1 MLPIKLDFE
10 KKCKKM
16 FNLKKVNFWITLTP
30 FLLSLAMVV
39 FILISGRFLPPKL
52 PLFYSLSWGEKQL
65 AGHQQLLIIPSSIIL
80 VTLCNLTAS
89 WQLHP
94 QQLIFKKILLFSSVL
109 VSLILTITFLKIIL
123 IFI

>member
-1 MLPIKLDFE
+1 
-10 KKCKKM
+10 M
-16 FNLKKVNFWITLTP
+16 FNLKKMNFWITFTP
-30 FLLSLAMVV
+30 LLLSLAIII

-65 AGHQQLLIIPSSIIL
+65 ANHQQLLIIPSSIIL
-80 VTLCNLTAS
+80 VTLCNLVLS

-94 QQLIFKKILLFSSVL
+94 QQVIFKKILLFSSVL
-109 VSLILTITFLKIIL
+109 VSLILTITFVKIVF

>member
-1 MLPIKLDFE
+1 
-10 KKCKKM
+10 M
-16 FNLKKVNFWITLTP
+16 FNLKKVNFWITFTP
-30 FLLSLAMVV
+30 LLLSLAMVI

-65 AGHQQLLIIPSSIIL
+65 ANYQQLLIVPSSIIL
-80 VTLCNLTAS
+80 VTLCNLAIS

-94 QQLIFKKILLFSSVL
+94 QQIIFKKILLFSSVL
-109 VSLILTITFLKIIL
+109 ISLILTITFVKIVL